1 MSTEKENRTEAFN
14 IRVTPSKKARL
25 ISVAERNMR
34 TATKEIEFAID
45 RHLAQEEKKK

>member
-25 ISVAERNMR
+25 IVVAEKNMR
-34 TATKEIEFAID
+34 TASKEIEYAID
-45 RHLAQEEKKK
+45 CHLAAQEKNK